1 MDRISLRVNN
11 HMGTFVKSRAGAFFD
26 GEVSEYV
33 RYLITK
39 DMEAKT
45 PFQVK
50 EADHWQQQVDTQ
62 IADLQAKI
70 ELLTTVKKDIE
81 LLRKD
86 PIPEEP
92 APLPP

>member
-1 MDRISLRVNN
+1 MERISLRVNN
-11 HMGTFVKSRAGAFFD
+11 NMGRFVVERAKLFFG

-39 DMEAKT
+39 DMESRT

-81 LLRKD
+81 ALRQE
-86 PIPEEP
+86 PTPGEP
-92 APLPP
+92 AQSHP